1 MVPARRSREIVVKI
15 GQLRVDGA
23 LAPVRISKEVIDSVN
38 KALDIYKVLA
48 AYRLDN
54 GDIVVIFQEYAL
66 CYKVDNVWIKEA
78 FGEEA
83 IQAR

>member
-1 MVPARRSREIVVKI
+1 LK
-15 GQLRVDGA
+15 VDGA
-23 LAPVRISKEVIDSVN
+23 SIPVCISKEVVDSVN
-38 KALDIYKVLA
+38 KALDVCETLA

-54 GDIVVIFQEYAL
+54 RDTVVIFQEYAL

-83 IQAR
+83 T